1 MALGSAAGCC
11 GFVEMCKF
19 NLAPDNILFIGN
31 WNQFYTSC
39 EQNMQKVGCS
49 STEGVETMTLSLLV
63 LFVVGCG
70 VGLATIYAQPLK
82 KWALKK
88 HKVKTDR

>member
-1 MALGSAAGCC
+1 
-11 GFVEMCKF
+11 
-19 NLAPDNILFIGN
+19 
-31 WNQFYTSC
+31 
-39 EQNMQKVGCS
+39 
-49 STEGVETMTLSLLV
+49 MTLSLLV